1 MVWNAWESKKSKLC
15 AKLMKYWRKV
25 QSVSGASL
33 KSDCT
38 QLVSSRT
45 NIKKYHRGAGE
56 LSNSNKLRDP
66 DGYSMAAKV
75 WNMSR
80 NSDNFFALAPDSIEA
95 YFANTFSNWN
105 IILKKDDDKKTLDM
119 GETNLCYKGFLCF
132 ICFIC
137 FICFKSISN
146 FTPMPS
152 AECPGKLN
160 LKHFCEQSIAIIA
173 ALWTI
178 I

>member
-1 MVWNAWESKKSKLC
+1 MVWHAWDSKKSKLC

-80 NSDNFFALAPDSIEA
+80 NSDNFFALVPDRIET
-95 YFANTFSNWN
+95 YFAITLSNWN
-105 IILKKDDDKKTLDM
+105 IIFNLSKIDNDKKRLDM
-119 GETNLCYKGFLCF
+119 DESMHWWIKFML
-132 ICFIC
+132 
-137 FICFKSISN
+137 
-146 FTPMPS
+146 
-152 AECPGKLN
+152 
-160 LKHFCEQSIAIIA
+160 
-173 ALWTI
+173 
-178 I
+178 

>member
-1 MVWNAWESKKSKLC
+1 MCKTDEILTKSSISVRRQFKIGL
-15 AKLMKYWRKV
+15 Y
-25 QSVSGASL
+25 SVSVIED
-33 KSDCT
+33 KYK
-38 QLVSSRT
+38 
-45 NIKKYHRGAGE
+45 KKYHRGAGK

-95 YFANTFSNWN
+95 YFANIFSNWN
-105 IILKKDDDKKTLDM
+105 IIFNQCEIDNDKKTLDM
-119 GETNLCYKGFLCF
+119 GESNLCYKGFLCF

-137 FICFKSISN
+137 FICFKCFICISN

-152 AECPGKLN
+152 AVCPGKLN

>member
-1 MVWNAWESKKSKLC
+1 MVWHAWESKKSKLC

-38 QLVSSRT
+38 QLEASRT

-66 DGYSMAAKV
+66 VGYSMAAKV

-80 NSDNFFALAPDSIEA
+80 NSDNFFALAPDSIEI

-105 IILKKDDDKKTLDM
+105 IIFNQCKIDNDKKRLDM
-119 GETNLCYKGFLCF
+119 DESNLCYK
-132 ICFIC
+132 
-137 FICFKSISN
+137 
-146 FTPMPS
+146 
-152 AECPGKLN
+152 
-160 LKHFCEQSIAIIA
+160 
-173 ALWTI
+173 ALVILLQCWVQCVQESWI
-178 I
+178 